1 MKKSYLFILF
11 LFVLGCKEDADDT
24 VFVTSEENL
33 EVEDF
38 VYKVM
43 NLGYYWQKDV
53 PELADDKFSND
64 KEYTDFLQSFSGP
77 EVLFAKLLFSED
89 RFSVI
94 SDDYISFEKQLNS
107 VIKTN
112 GMKYGLV
119 RYSNS
124 DNGVFGYVRYVLPD
138 TDAAQKGIERGDL
151 FTHVDGVALT
161 IDNYSN
167 LLATDKATYSIE
179 LATISGNQLQPSG
192 TTIDLVNT
200 EQTEKE
206 LYLSSVISHDGK
218 KVGYLM
224 YNGFNADQEGD
235 LTAAFD
241 DFATQQID
249 ELVVDLRY
257 NSGGRVSTS
266 QKLAGLIAGEHSG
279 KVYGTLEYNDKL
291 SENNVTLN
299 IESNFTLG
307 LSRVLFLTTRS
318 SASASEMLIN
328 GLAPHITTV
337 QIGSNTYGKNVGSI
351 PIYDYIDDNKTKN
364 PNHTYMLLP
373 IVFKYFNSLGLS
385 DYANG
390 LTPDVSIGEDIANL
404 GVLGDVT
411 EPLFKRALDYISG
424 QTSGGEGPK
433 TNNLSTTLFEIQ
445 LEKGKAIYIPE

>member
-11 LFVLGCKEDADDT
+11 LFILGCKEDADDT
-24 VFVTSEENL
+24 VFVTPEENL

-77 EVLFAKLLFSED
+77 EVLFAKLLFGED

-161 IDNYSN
+161 IDNFSD

-337 QIGSNTYGKNVGSI
+337 QIGGTTYGKNVGSI

-424 QTSGGEGPK
+424 QTSGGEEPK

>member
-1 MKKSYLFILF
+1 MKKSYFFILF
-11 LFVLGCKEDADDT
+11 LFALGCKDDADDI
-24 VFVTSEENL
+24 VLVTPEENL

-38 VYKVM
+38 VYKIM
-43 NLGYYWQKDV
+43 NLVYYWHKDV
-53 PELADDKFSND
+53 PDLADDKFNND
-64 KEYTDFLQSFSGP
+64 KEYTEYLQSFSGP
-77 EVLFAKLLFSED
+77 EDLFAKLLFGEEK
-89 RFSVI
+89 FSVI
-94 SDDYISFEKQLNS
+94 SDDYFSFEKQLTS

-124 DNGVFGYVRYVLPD
+124 DNGVFCYVRYVLPD

-161 IDNYSN
+161 IDNYSD
-167 LLATDKATYSIE
+167 LLATDKATYSID
-179 LATISGNQLQPSG
+179 LATISGNELQPSG

-206 LYLSSVISHDGK
+206 LYLSSVIDHNGK

-241 DFATQQID
+241 DFAAQQID

-291 SENNVTLN
+291 SENNITLN

-328 GLAPHITTV
+328 GLAPYITTV
-337 QIGSNTYGKNVGSI
+337 QIGSTTYGKNVGSV
-351 PIYDYIDDNKTKN
+351 PIYDYIDNNKTKN

-373 IVFKYFNSLGLS
+373 IVFKYFNGLGLS

-390 LTPDVSIGEDIANL
+390 LTPDVSLVEDIANL
-404 GVLGDVT
+404 GVLGDVS
-411 EPLFKRALDYISG
+411 EPLLKRALDYISG
-424 QTSGGEGPK
+424 QTSAGEATK
-433 TNNLSTTLFEIQ
+433 TNNLSTSFFEIQ

>member
-11 LFVLGCKEDADDT
+11 LFILGCKEDADDT

-77 EVLFAKLLFSED
+77 EVLFAKLLFGED

-161 IDNYSN
+161 IDNYSD
-167 LLATDKATYSIE
+167 LLATDKATYSID
-179 LATISGNQLQPSG
+179 LATISGNELQPSG

-206 LYLSSVISHDGK
+206 LYLSSVIDHNGK

-241 DFATQQID
+241 DFAAQQID

-337 QIGSNTYGKNVGSI
+337 QIGGTTYGKNVGSI

>member
-11 LFVLGCKEDADDT
+11 LFILGCKEDADDT
-24 VFVTSEENL
+24 VFVTPEENL

-77 EVLFAKLLFSED
+77 EVLFAKLLFGED

-138 TDAAQKGIERGDL
+138 TDAEQKGIERGDL

-161 IDNYSN
+161 IDNFSD
-167 LLATDKATYSIE
+167 LLATEKATYSIE

-299 IESNFTLG
+299 IVNNFTLG

-337 QIGSNTYGKNVGSI
+337 QIGGTTYGKNVGSI

-390 LTPDVSIGEDIANL
+390 LKPDVSIVEDIANL

-424 QTSGGEGPK
+424 QTSGGEEPK

>member
-11 LFVLGCKEDADDT
+11 LFVFGCKEDADDT
-24 VFVTSEENL
+24 VFVTPEENL

-38 VYKVM
+38 VYKIM

-53 PELADDKFSND
+53 PDLADDKFSND

-77 EVLFAKLLFSED
+77 EDLFAKLLFSED

-337 QIGSNTYGKNVGSI
+337 QIGGTTYGKNVGSI

>member
-1 MKKSYLFILF
+1 MKKSYFFILF
-11 LFVLGCKEDADDT
+11 LFALGCKEDADDI
-24 VFVTSEENL
+24 VLVTPEENL

-38 VYKVM
+38 VYKIM
-43 NLGYYWQKDV
+43 NLVYYWQKDV
-53 PELADDKFSND
+53 PDLADDKFNND
-64 KEYTDFLQSFSGP
+64 KEYTEYLQSFSGP
-77 EVLFAKLLFSED
+77 EDLFANLMFSED

-124 DNGVFGYVRYVLPD
+124 DDDVFGYVRYVLPD
-138 TDAAQKGIERGDL
+138 TDAAQKGIQRGDL

-161 IDNYSN
+161 IDNYSD
-167 LLATDKATYSIE
+167 LLASDKATYSID
-179 LATISGNQLQPSG
+179 LATISGNELQPSG

-206 LYLSSVISHDGK
+206 LYLSSVIDHNGK

-224 YNGFNADQEGD
+224 YNGFNAEQESD
-235 LTAAFD
+235 LTVAFD
-241 DFATQQID
+241 DFAAQQID

-337 QIGSNTYGKNVGSI
+337 QIGGTTYGKNVGSI

-445 LEKGKAIYIPE
+445 HEKGKAIYIPE

>member
-11 LFVLGCKEDADDT
+11 FFILGCKEDADDT
-24 VFVTSEENL
+24 VFVTPEENL

-53 PELADDKFSND
+53 PELAVDKFSND

-77 EVLFAKLLFSED
+77 EVLFAKLLFGEEK
-89 RFSVI
+89 FSVI
-94 SDDYISFEKQLNS
+94 SDDYFSFEKQLTS

-124 DNGVFGYVRYVLPD
+124 DNGVFGYVRYVLTD
-138 TDAAQKGIERGDL
+138 TDAAKKGIERGDL

-161 IDNYSN
+161 IDNYSD

-337 QIGSNTYGKNVGSI
+337 QIGGTTYGKNVGSI

-445 LEKGKAIYIPE
+445 HEKGKAIYIPE